1 MHTQEEGERKEEE
14 EEEGGGVVR
23 NFHMTASTGGGGGGR
38 EGGRRRLIRTI
49 KDGMARSYQTSI
61 SSSLSQLN
69 GQTRRGGGRREGG
82 GVGLIQVEIATLPNG
97 EISIECADVPPETP
111 MKS

>member
-1 MHTQEEGERKEEE
+1 MDKHGEE
-14 EEEGGGVVR
+14 V
-23 NFHMTASTGGGGGGR
+23 GGGR
-38 EGGRRRLIRTI
+38 
-49 KDGMARSYQTSI
+49 
-61 SSSLSQLN
+61 
-69 GQTRRGGGRREGG
+69 GG